1 MKPGSWQAIRASDF
15 NMIGITFKTNQS
27 YMKKLFPGGIMLL
40 LFCGALSFPSYG
52 QFSLNAQ
59 LRTRTEY
66 RDGQGAPLAREASP
80 AVFTSQRTRLSAGFT
95 AYRIQLGVT
104 VQDVRV
110 WGQDGSTIN
119 RTTTANN
126 NGLMLHEAWAEILL
140 TDTAVR
146 NQSLKLKI
154 GRQELLYDDSRLLG
168 NLDWL
173 QQARRHDAVLL
184 KYERSDWMLHA
195 GGAFNQN
202 KENATNTI
210 YDATPPGNYTGNT
223 NGGNNYKSLEFVYA
237 GRKLAKG
244 NVSFLFLAD
253 QFSRYHIDS
262 VNNAPVKTWEGPTYN
277 RMTTGIYFS
286 NTFQRLT
293 LTGSAYYQFGKN
305 ADGVKLSGELLSAAF
320 QYALTPAFSAGAGID
335 YTSGGV
341 TNGTSHAFDPLY
353 GTPHKFW
360 GFMDYF
366 YAASGFGNRG
376 LQDYYIKTKI
386 KAGKKW
392 IITADAHEF
401 YSASDIP
408 VAADKPAMT
417 RRFGTEADLTAIF
430 TLTPMIAFEGGYSH
444 FWNTNSLT
452 AAGVKNVANASSN
465 SNWAYLMVSIRPSFL
480 FK

>member
-1 MKPGSWQAIRASDF
+1 
-15 NMIGITFKTNQS
+15 MIGITFKTNQS
-27 YMKKLFPGGIMLL
+27 YMKKSFPGGIICLV
-40 LFCGALSFPSYG
+40 FCVALSLPSYG

-59 LRTRTEY
+59 LRTRTEF
-66 RDGQGAPLAREASP
+66 RDGQGAPLAHDASP
-80 AVFTSQRTRLSAGFT
+80 AVFTSQRTRLSAGFS
-95 AYRIQLGVT
+95 AYRIQLGVSI
-104 VQDVRV
+104 QDVRV

-126 NGLMLHEAWAEILL
+126 NGFMLHEAWAEILL
-140 TDTAVR
+140 TDTIVKNKRLA
-146 NQSLKLKI
+146 LKI

-184 KYERSDWMLHA
+184 KYETADWMLHA

-202 KENATNTI
+202 KENASNTI

-244 NVSFLFLAD
+244 NISFLFLTD
-253 QFSRYHIDS
+253 QFSKYHTDS
-262 VNNAPVKTWEGPTYN
+262 VNNAPVKVWEGSTYS
-277 RMTTGIYFS
+277 RMTTGLYFN

-293 LTGSAYYQFGKN
+293 LTGAAYYQFGKN
-305 ADGVKLSGELLSAAF
+305 ADGIDLSGTLLSGAF
-320 QYALTPAFSAGAGID
+320 QYAVNPAFSAGAGVD
-335 YTSGGV
+335 YTSGGSSG
-341 TNGTSHAFDPLY
+341 GTSHAFDPLY

-386 KAGKKW
+386 KPGKKW
-392 IITADAHEF
+392 LITADAHEF

-408 VAADKPAMT
+408 VAVDKPALT
-417 RRFGTEADLTAIF
+417 RRFGTEADLVAVF

-444 FWNTNSLT
+444 FWSTNSLT
-452 AAGVKNVANASSN
+452 APGVKNVANASSN

>member
-1 MKPGSWQAIRASDF
+1 
-15 NMIGITFKTNQS
+15 
-27 YMKKLFPGGIMLL
+27 
-40 LFCGALSFPSYG
+40 
-52 QFSLNAQ
+52 
-59 LRTRTEY
+59 
-66 RDGQGAPLAREASP
+66 
-80 AVFTSQRTRLSAGFT
+80 
-95 AYRIQLGVT
+95 
-104 VQDVRV
+104 
-110 WGQDGSTIN
+110 
-119 RTTTANN
+119 
-126 NGLMLHEAWAEILL
+126 
-140 TDTAVR
+140 
-146 NQSLKLKI
+146 
-154 GRQELLYDDSRLLG
+154 
-168 NLDWL
+168 
-173 QQARRHDAVLL
+173 
-184 KYERSDWMLHA
+184 MLHA

-202 KENATNTI
+202 KENASNTI

-244 NVSFLFLAD
+244 NISFLFLTD
-253 QFSRYHIDS
+253 QFSRYHVDS
-262 VNNAPVKTWEGPTYN
+262 VNNAPVKVWEGSTYS
-277 RMTTGIYFS
+277 RMTTGLYFI

-293 LTGSAYYQFGKN
+293 LTGAAYYQFGKN
-305 ADGVKLSGELLSAAF
+305 ADGLDLSGTLLSGAF
-320 QYALTPAFSAGAGID
+320 QYAVNPVFSAGAGID
-335 YTSGGV
+335 YTSGGGSG
-341 TNGTSHAFDPLY
+341 NTSHAFDPLY

-386 KAGKKW
+386 KPGKKW
-392 IITADAHEF
+392 LITADAHEF

-408 VAADKPAMT
+408 AAVDKPALT
-417 RRFGTEADLTAIF
+417 RRFGTEADLVAVY